1 MSSVENT
8 LLRQFLATRRYSLQI
23 CSSLEVEDYNL
34 QAADFASPPKWHLA
48 HTSWFFETFLLKPF
62 LPDYT
67 VISDLYETLFNSY
80 YNGVGKPFQRA
91 SRGLLSRPT
100 LDEVLVYRS
109 HVDEGIGTLLRGQ
122 QAHSEHDAI
131 VERIVLGIEHER
143 QHQELFFTDIK
154 YSLSANPLTPSYTQP
169 GTRGNSSETSTALA
183 FIPFEGGLTETGN
196 EGSGFSFDNEL
207 PRHRSWVE
215 PFKLANRLVT
225 NAEYQAFIDDG
236 GYQRPELWLADGWA
250 TVIDSGWSSPLYWQ
264 NTKDGPMEFTLH
276 GLVARQESAP
286 VCHVSGYEA
295 EAYARW
301 CDARLPTEQEWE
313 LAASVHSPPGLGI
326 EISSPHPERAPSET
340 TGALQLY
347 DSCWQWT
354 RSAYTP
360 YPGFKTSPGAIGE
373 YNGKFMSNQWVL
385 RGGSCVSI
393 PAQLRP
399 SYRNFFY
406 PPDRWQFSGI
416 RLAK

>member
-1 MSSVENT
+1 MLSVEST
-8 LLRQFLATRRYSLQI
+8 LLEQFAATRRYSVEI
-23 CSSLEVEDYNL
+23 CSPLEVEDYNL
-34 QAADFASPPKWHLA
+34 QGADFASPPKWHLA

-62 LPDYT
+62 LANYT
-67 VISDLYETLFNSY
+67 TINDVYATLFNSY

-91 SRGLLSRPT
+91 SRGLLSRPN
-100 LDEVLVYRS
+100 LGDVLAYRN
-109 HVDEGIGTLLRGQ
+109 HVDAGIRLLLGEETHREY
-122 QAHSEHDAI
+122 AVI
-131 VERIVLGIEHER
+131 VERVVLGIEHER

-154 YSLSANPLTPSYTQP
+154 YSLSINPLAPRYTRKIDNNRASATLP
-169 GTRGNSSETSTALA
+169 PLE
-183 FIPFEGGLTETGN
+183 FIAVEGGMTEIGYS
-196 EGSGFSFDNEL
+196 GSGFSFDNEL
-207 PRHRSWVE
+207 PCHRSWIE
-215 PFKLANRLVT
+215 PFSMANRLVS
-225 NAEYQAFIDDG
+225 NEEYQAFIDDG
-236 GYQRPELWLADGWA
+236 GYERPELWLSDGWNCV
-250 TVIDSGWSSPLYWQ
+250 TTDGWKAPLYWTDTQ
-264 NTKDGPMEFTLH
+264 EGAMEFTLH
-276 GLVARQESAP
+276 GMVERQGDLP
-286 VCHVSGYEA
+286 VCHISGYEA

-313 LAASVHSPPGLGI
+313 LAVCGQASPSSSTA
-326 EISSPHPERAPSET
+326 ISSPHPLSAASHSP
-340 TGALQLY
+340 GVIQLY

-360 YPGFKTSPGAIGE
+360 YPGFKISAGAIGE